1 MAQLIESWL
10 VCGGRYRIHG
20 IGGLGRRKG
29 RIVEVEVIGT
39 GELIHG
45 SARWL
50 EKLARELAGPASTA
64 WEQTPKSLV
73 ELLTAK
79 GRRP

>member
-29 RIVEVEVIGT
+29 RIVEVEVVNS

-50 EKLARELAGPASTA
+50 EKLARELAGPASVV
-64 WEQTPKSLV
+64 WERPPRSLV
-73 ELLTAK
+73 ELLTSK